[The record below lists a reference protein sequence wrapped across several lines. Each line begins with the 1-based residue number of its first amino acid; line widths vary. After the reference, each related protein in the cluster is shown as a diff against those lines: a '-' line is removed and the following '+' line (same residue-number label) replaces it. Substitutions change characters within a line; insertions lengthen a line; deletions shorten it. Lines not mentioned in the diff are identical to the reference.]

1 MVVSLV
7 ASPRVTLPATSRFP
21 FTSRIPAS
29 TSISPPAAFKTRFP
43 VLVSI
48 VLAVVCAILILPNST
63 APPLNE
69 PDTVKLPPI
78 NTLFAIPTPPDTI
91 REPVVVD
98 VD

>member
-1 MVVSLV
+1 MLSLV
-7 ASPRVTLPATSRFP
+7 ALPNVTLPSTSRVP
-21 FTSRIPAS
+21 DTSKS
-29 TSISPPAAFKTRFP
+29 SETLTSPIEDSIRSPVT
-43 VLVSI
+43 VSI
-48 VLAVVCAILILPNST
+48 VFAVVCAILILPNST
-63 APPLNE
+63 APPLNV

>member
-1 MVVSLV
+1 MFIPPL
-7 ASPRVTLPATSRFP
+7 AEFKFKLPD
-21 FTSRIPAS
+21 I
-29 TSISPPAAFKTRFP
+29 
-43 VLVSI
+43 VSI
-48 VLAVVCAILILPNST
+48 VFAVVCAIFILPNST

>member
-1 MVVSLV
+1 MVESLV
-7 ASPRVTLPATSRFP
+7 ASPRVELPETVRLPKTVA
-21 FTSRIPAS
+21 AS
-29 TSISPPAAFKTRFP
+29 SITVTPVVESSTRFP
-43 VLVSI
+43 DIVSI